1 MKIIVG
7 LGNPGKQYQ
16 FNRHNVGFRC
26 IDYLADHHSIPLKK
40 SICQSNCG
48 QGIITGTE
56 VLLVKPKTF
65 VNLSGTLVSCL
76 MGKYK
81 VGIGDL
87 IVIYDD
93 LDLPIGRIRIR
104 PGGRS
109 GGHRGI
115 KSIIKSVNS
124 TDFCRIRIGISRP
137 DRETSG
143 NITEDAVVE
152 YVLGNFTQSEEKIIQ
167 QVICDVAEAIEC
179 ILTQGIESAM
189 NKFNRR
195 SSE

>member
-7 LGNPGKQYQ
+7 LGNSGKQYQ

-26 IDYLADHHSIPLKK
+26 IDYLADLHAISVRK

-48 QGIITGTE
+48 KGIIAGIE

-65 VNLSGTLVSCL
+65 VNLSGISISCL
-76 MGKYK
+76 MEKYESA
-81 VGIGDL
+81 IEDL

-93 LDLPIGRIRIR
+93 LDLPTGRIRIR
-104 PGGRS
+104 HGGRS
-109 GGHRGI
+109 AGHRGI
-115 KSIIKSVNS
+115 KSIIKSISN
-124 TDFCRIRIGISRP
+124 TDFYRIRIGISKP

-143 NITEDAVVE
+143 DLNEDAVVE

-167 QVICDVAEAIEC
+167 QAVRDVAEAVEC
-179 ILTQGIESAM
+179 ILARGISNTM

-195 SSE
+195 SPE